1 MKKGIDKINPLCYTL
16 YVPKN
21 RKEVSTMEKTYTE
34 QEIKEWFAIMLKKYE
49 YSPSR
54 FSLEHVRS
62 SMFDD
67 CFRST
72 NLDKILHKD

>member
-1 MKKGIDKINPLCYTL
+1 
-16 YVPKN
+16 
-21 RKEVSTMEKTYTE
+21 MEKTYTE
-34 QEIKEWFAIMLKKYE
+34 QEIKDWFAIMLKKYE
-49 YSPSR
+49 YSPAR

-72 NLDKILHKD
+72 NLDKILHKE